1 MKIFNTFKTAQIEFY
16 NCTFSCFNC
25 TIRHQLRTKIKY
37 ALSFVKFATLS
48 RSGGT
53 QIPNSDTF
61 SNSVDKAL
69 GCKLR
74 GMSER

>member
-1 MKIFNTFKTAQIEFY
+1 MDFYPKQRLKIIF
-16 NCTFSCFNC
+16 FSKWLNS
-25 TIRHQLRTKIKY
+25 

>member
-1 MKIFNTFKTAQIEFY
+1 MAEL
-16 NCTFSCFNC
+16 CRS
-25 TIRHQLRTKIKY
+25 
-37 ALSFVKFATLS
+37 LSFVKFATLS
-48 RSGGT
+48 RSGT

-69 GCKLR
+69 ECKLR

>member
-1 MKIFNTFKTAQIEFY
+1 MAELCRI
-16 NCTFSCFNC
+16 
-25 TIRHQLRTKIKY
+25 
-37 ALSFVKFATLS
+37 SFVKFATL
-48 RSGGT
+48 GGT

-74 GMSER
+74 GMSLRYNNNTRKKYNISHANDGGP